1 MYLGI
6 HVSWKPAEVH
16 HEPQMEQDRGL
27 GDFER
32 GLVVCAENGPKKE
45 KISSEQQ
52 LNVVLFHNI
61 FDFFPCLG

>member
-1 MYLGI
+1 MC
-6 HVSWKPAEVH
+6 
-16 HEPQMEQDRGL
+16 HENFLKFIMSLRMEQDRDL

-52 LNVVLFHNI
+52 LNVV
-61 FDFFPCLG
+61 FF